1 MNENYNK
8 CGCEC
13 VEPSN
18 EPTIQN
24 LVVEVL
30 NLLDMVNEQL
40 SSISE
45 TLYGKACVDPQ
56 KREVKC
62 LNDAMLFLLS
72 KAHEANDQAC
82 RIRAGL
88 S

>member
-1 MNENYNK
+1 MNENYNN

-13 VEPSN
+13 VEPK

-24 LVVEVL
+24 LVGETL
-30 NLLDMVNEQL
+30 EQLDKLNEQL

-45 TLYGKACVDPQ
+45 TMYGTACGDTQ

-62 LNDAMLFLLS
+62 LNDALILLLG
-72 KAHEANDQAC
+72 KVRDANVQAC
-82 RIRAGL
+82 RIREGL

>member
-1 MNENYNK
+1 MNENYNN

-13 VEPSN
+13 VEPK

-24 LVVEVL
+24 IVTEALER
-30 NLLDMVNEQL
+30 LDTLNEQL

-45 TLYGKACVDPQ
+45 SMYGTACCNPQ
-56 KREVKC
+56 KLEVKC
-62 LNDAMLFLLS
+62 LNDALVLLLD
-72 KAHEANDQAC
+72 KASVANEQAR

>member
-1 MNENYNK
+1 MSENYNN
-8 CGCEC
+8 CDCEC
-13 VEPSN
+13 VAPK

-24 LVVEVL
+24 LVGETIER
-30 NLLDMVNEQL
+30 LDKLNEQL

-45 TLYGKACVDPQ
+45 TMYGTACVDPQ

-62 LNDAMLFLLS
+62 LNDALILLLG
-72 KAHEANDQAC
+72 KVRDANEQAF
-82 RIRAGL
+82 RIKDGL

>member
-13 VEPSN
+13 VAPK

-24 LVVEVL
+24 LVGETL
-30 NLLDMVNEQL
+30 EQLDKLNEQL
-40 SSISE
+40 SSICE
-45 TLYGKACVDPQ
+45 TLYGTSCGNPQ
-56 KREVKC
+56 KLEVKC
-62 LNDAMLFLLS
+62 LNDALVLLLDKVS
-72 KAHEANDQAC
+72 VANEQAC
-82 RIRAGL
+82 RIREGL

>member
-1 MNENYNK
+1 MNENYNN

-13 VEPSN
+13 VEPK
-18 EPTIQN
+18 EPTIHN
-24 LVVEVL
+24 LVTEAL
-30 NLLDMVNEQL
+30 SLLDELNEQL

-45 TLYGKACVDPQ
+45 TMYGTACGDTQ

-62 LNDAMLFLLS
+62 LNDALVLLLD
-72 KAHEANDQAC
+72 KASVANEKAY
-82 RIRAGL
+82 RIKAGL